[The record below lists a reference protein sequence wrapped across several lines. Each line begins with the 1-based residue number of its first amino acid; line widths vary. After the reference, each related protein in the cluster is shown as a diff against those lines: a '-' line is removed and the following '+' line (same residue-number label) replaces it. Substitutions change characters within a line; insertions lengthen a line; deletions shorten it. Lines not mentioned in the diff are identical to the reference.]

1 MYCFQ
6 NWYSNFSELTN
17 SFIFLFSKLIVTVRP
32 APDIP
37 PPYIMETGSTVLTSN
52 HCLSLDLSSMPS
64 EPDMSDY
71 IGADSLSDSID
82 SSKLESYEDQ
92 ET

>member
-1 MYCFQ
+1 
-6 NWYSNFSELTN
+6 
-17 SFIFLFSKLIVTVRP
+17 
-32 APDIP
+32 
-37 PPYIMETGSTVLTSN
+37 METGSTVLTSN